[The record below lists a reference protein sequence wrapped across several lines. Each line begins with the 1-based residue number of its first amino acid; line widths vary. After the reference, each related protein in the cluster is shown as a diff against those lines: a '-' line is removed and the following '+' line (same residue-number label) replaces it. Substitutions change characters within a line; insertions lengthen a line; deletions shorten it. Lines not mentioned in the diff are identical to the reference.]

1 MANKK
6 ETTETMFTKEQFLNS
21 KTYRQHRD
29 LISVVL
35 DGHKAYTKEEVNK
48 IINKYKKGGK

>member
-35 DGHKAYTKEEVNK
+35 DGSKAYTKEEVNK

>member
-35 DGHKAYTKEEVNK
+35 EGNKSYTKEEVNK
-48 IINKYKKGGK
+48 IISKYKKGGK